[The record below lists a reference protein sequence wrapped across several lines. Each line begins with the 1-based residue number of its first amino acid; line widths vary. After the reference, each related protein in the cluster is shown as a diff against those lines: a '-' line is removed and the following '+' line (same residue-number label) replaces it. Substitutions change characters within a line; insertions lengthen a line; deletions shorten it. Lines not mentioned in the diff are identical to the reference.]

1 VAGGALSVPVIPIVS
16 KMNAIQMMSMQQ
28 FLSVPMP
35 ANALNF
41 MESVDNLLR
50 GERFNPSI
58 TTADQTSERRNLNA
72 IDRAE
77 PVSKATFYLMLV
89 AFGIAMP
96 LVIFFFQLLFR
107 KTFKKHPIFR
117 RVPRMFKFAFL
128 IRIQQFGYIYFVL
141 VALQGV

>member
-1 VAGGALSVPVIPIVS
+1 MCITVATLVAGGALSVPVIPIVS

-50 GERFNPSI
+50 GGRLNPSI

-72 IDRAE
+72 IDRA
-77 PVSKATFYLMLV
+77 
-89 AFGIAMP
+89 
-96 LVIFFFQLLFR
+96 
-107 KTFKKHPIFR
+107 
-117 RVPRMFKFAFL
+117 
-128 IRIQQFGYIYFVL
+128 
-141 VALQGV
+141 